1 MKRAYR
7 AFHRARETDAARS
20 IPAILSEKT
29 SRALSSPAWSPL
41 LSSPPA
47 QTAAGWQSWLGFCSQ
62 FIGCGARTV
71 PPTLIEFR
79 ERRGCDDRS
88 LSPGI
93 WTMWWDSSLHL
104 REPDQRHPMEK
115 SCYSS
120 LMLYGPPNGKWTGPV
135 LRHLLTKA
143 SPFDQIFL
151 NFRSTI

>member
-7 AFHRARETDAARS
+7 VFHRARESDAERS

-29 SRALSSPAWSPL
+29 STVRSSPAWPRL

-47 QTAAGWQSWLGFCSQ
+47 HTAAGWASWLVLCSQ
-62 FIGCGARTV
+62 FICCGARSM

-104 REPDQRHPMEK
+104 REPDQRHPMDK
-115 SCYSS
+115 WCYSS
-120 LMLYGPPNGKWTGPV
+120 LTRLGRPLENKIGPV
-135 LRHLLTKA
+135 LKDLRFTFIAFKYWLV
-143 SPFDQIFL
+143 
-151 NFRSTI
+151 RG